1 MQRSNLASG
10 DYESVKPSQINGSTL
25 KHQSDM
31 PPPPVP
37 PPWNTSF
44 NGKEKPPVPVARA
57 DVDDIFVGD
66 GVGYSVPNKEM
77 SQSPVS
83 DMDESPHNHQKQSN
97 FTEPTT
103 IRTCSSLETTGKP
116 INVK

>member
-10 DYESVKPSQINGSTL
+10 DYESVKPFQTNGSTL

-44 NGKEKPPVPVARA
+44 NGKAKPPVPVARA
-57 DVDDIFVGD
+57 DIDEIFVIQN
-66 GVGYSVPNKEM
+66 SV
-77 SQSPVS
+77 
-83 DMDESPHNHQKQSN
+83 
-97 FTEPTT
+97 
-103 IRTCSSLETTGKP
+103 CSKAPRHMMCELTLVYHRIQGSCQM
-116 INVK
+116 